1 MVLCKPG
8 GRVVRE
14 LDFNYK
20 VLNSNLSLLPDE
32 RSNRETSRRIVF
44 YSIHFVNLL
53 KTYHDISFMVNT
65 F

>member
-1 MVLCKPG
+1 M
-8 GRVVRE
+8 VRE
-14 LDFNYK
+14 LDFNHK
-20 VLNSNLSLLPDE
+20 VLGSNLSLLPDE

-44 YSIHFVNLL
+44 YSIHFVNFL